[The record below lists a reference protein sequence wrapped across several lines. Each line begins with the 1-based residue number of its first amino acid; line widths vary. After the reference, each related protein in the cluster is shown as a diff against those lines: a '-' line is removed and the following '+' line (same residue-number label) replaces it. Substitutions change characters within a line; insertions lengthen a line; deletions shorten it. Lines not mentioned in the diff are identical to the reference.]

1 MSPPRHLVPMLSVLV
16 GVAALSLGAWI
27 SWQRHREGVRSA
39 TITRHAG
46 ELGPD
51 AQLLLPDLRDQWVW
65 VPDRPH
71 DPQELDGPDL
81 SGRFTRRRSFAVSTN
96 SLGLR
101 GPEPVLPAPGLRVLC
116 AGDSI
121 TFGWGLPVE
130 QAYPTLLAEALGV
143 EVINGGMP
151 AAAPPE
157 IAAWAQAWTGKL
169 DADLLLFVKQPQS
182 PGGGDAAVAYIRAV
196 QSLAEAVAPVPVG
209 VVLPPRSSFSA
220 TPEAQAEQE
229 SQRVIEGLAPLAVL
243 DLTPAF
249 RAAQLE
255 EEGVLGDFDG
265 QHQRVL
271 LLPDRR
277 VLLEAP
283 VPPRGLA
290 PGIVR
295 FFEDNHHA
303 AEPLIFDGGHPD
315 EEGQALM
322 ARELAAWIR
331 QQGWLP

>member
-1 MSPPRHLVPMLSVLV
+1 MSARRYVVPILSVLIAISALTV
-16 GVAALSLGAWI
+16 GVWI
-27 SWQRHREGVRSA
+27 HHQRNQTTPRSA
-39 TITRHAG
+39 TITRHAD

-51 AQLLLPDLRDQWVW
+51 AQLLIPNLKDQWVW

-71 DPQELDGPDL
+71 DPQELAQPDL
-81 SGRFTRRRSFAVSTN
+81 DTRFTRRRSFMVSTN

-101 GPEPVLPAPGLRVLC
+101 GPEPTVPAPGYRILC

-130 QAYPTLLAEALGV
+130 QAYPSLLAEELGV

-157 IAAWAQAWTGKL
+157 ISAWARQHAASL
-169 DADLLLFVKQPQS
+169 DADLVLFVKQPQS
-182 PGGGDAAVAYIRAV
+182 PGGGDPVAPYVRSV
-196 QSLAEAVAPVPVG
+196 RQLAEAIDPVPVA
-209 VVLPPRSSFSA
+209 VVLPPRSTFGA
-220 TPEAQAEQE
+220 RPEAQAAEE
-229 SQRVIEGLAPLAVL
+229 SRQVVEGLDGIPVL

-249 RAAQLE
+249 RDAQRE
-255 EEGVLGDFDG
+255 PGVLGDFDAT
-265 QHQRVL
+265 HQRVL

-283 VPPRGLA
+283 SPPEGLA
-290 PGIVR
+290 HSIVR

-303 AEPLIFDGGHPD
+303 AEPLIYDGGHPD
-315 EEGQALM
+315 ADGQALV
-322 ARELAAWIR
+322 AHELASWIR
-331 QQGWLP
+331 TRGWLP